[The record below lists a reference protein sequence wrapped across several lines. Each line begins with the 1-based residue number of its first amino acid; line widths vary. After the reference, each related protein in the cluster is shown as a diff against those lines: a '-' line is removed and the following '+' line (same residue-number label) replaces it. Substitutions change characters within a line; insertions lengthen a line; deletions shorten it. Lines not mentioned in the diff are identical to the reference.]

1 MRIRE
6 IDLSQKDGSRL
17 IAHRNP
23 RSIIVVLLLA

>member
-1 MRIRE
+1 MRIRA

-23 RSIIVVLLLA
+23 RTIITILLLR